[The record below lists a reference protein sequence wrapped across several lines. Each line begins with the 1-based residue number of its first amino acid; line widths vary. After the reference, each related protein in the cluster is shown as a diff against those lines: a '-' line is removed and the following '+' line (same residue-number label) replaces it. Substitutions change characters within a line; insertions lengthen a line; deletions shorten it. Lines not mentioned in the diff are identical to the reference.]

1 MRVPKEG
8 DIILCDFSPT
18 KGHEQKGER
27 PAVVVSLELFNKTTR
42 FLLVAPITRTIRN
55 DPFEVKVNT
64 KKTKGVI
71 LVYQIRMIDMLARDV
86 KVLDAVSEM
95 VMKEIVE
102 KLESIYKK

>member
-27 PAVVVSLELFNKTTR
+27 PAVVVSLEFFNKTTK
-42 FLLVAPITRTIRN
+42 FVLVAPVTKTVRN
-55 DPFEVKVNT
+55 DPFEVKIDT
-64 KKTKGVI
+64 KNTKGVA

-86 KVLDAVSEM
+86 KVLDAVSET